1 MSNKMAL
8 DALKFAEAALADI
21 GDADR
26 EPGDDLAWCEAR
38 AAEALP
44 RTRAAIAA
52 LQAAPQGWMPIET
65 APKDGTTVLVFPAS
79 WSNYTAS
86 MARWNRDEHAKKPRP
101 YWERSDCFSKVTLS
115 REKPPTH
122 WMPLPATPPKD

>member
-1 MSNKMAL
+1 MSGNKMAL

-52 LQAAPQGWMPIET
+52 LQAEPQPSMKET
-65 APKDGTTVLVFPAS
+65 QLSIAFDALDEIALAGMSGTGMESEEAM
-79 WSNYTAS
+79 TAWH
-86 MARWNRDEHAKKPRP
+86 ARRAWEFIGIAARAKTAIRA
-101 YWERSDCFSKVTLS
+101 
-115 REKPPTH
+115 
-122 WMPLPATPPKD
+122 LPATPPKD